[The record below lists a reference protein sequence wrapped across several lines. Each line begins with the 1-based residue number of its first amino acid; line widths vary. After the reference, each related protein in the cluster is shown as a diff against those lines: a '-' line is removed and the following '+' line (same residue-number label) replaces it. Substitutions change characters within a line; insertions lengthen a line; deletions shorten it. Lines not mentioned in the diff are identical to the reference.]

1 MNQMIADALKTA
13 DAVGFEKTAPLV
25 RDALVFREEVRA
37 IAARLGNRYGHIE
50 TWIKKFDR

>member
-1 MNQMIADALKTA
+1 MPGGLPRNRARTLLLRLRAEAAARL
-13 DAVGFEKTAPLV
+13 G
-25 RDALVFREEVRA
+25 RREEVRA